1 MTEEKKPDELGD
13 LDWDQAL
20 SEWEST
26 NFVPEVAKDVQAD
39 KPGPA
44 AGATRPLYRPPTA
57 PAVRKLPGPVK
68 LYDPDEE
75 ANEATRIARV
85 PDELLRRQEG
95 PAAVPREEFVD
106 LVTEAARK
114 PAPIAPPVR
123 RDETA
128 AAREHGDQKQ
138 APVEKAPSA
147 PRTLLVPKLRRYD
160 PNEVTAVGKAGQFTA
175 ERAVDVDESPS
186 DVPPSPPPPPP
197 TPTTRPPVARIPLQP
212 TRTWSDEKPASEWL
226 SAAKR
231 EELETRGAWLER
243 EARALDDPPAR
254 ARALLACSEMF
265 AMSGDRERARGLAVE
280 ARDAA
285 PSVALT
291 HRQARAL
298 AAASPQE
305 RDDDTAAL
313 DAEVAASPT
322 EAGRT
327 HAALLAAEA
336 LRAAGQTETAAERFV
351 VVARTETHDVRAAIA
366 RATRA
371 LAGDPASADVPAVP
385 EWAALR
391 EAVATCVRLRGG
403 QRVGPATME
412 ERLPNELVLLARQ
425 ALDKG
430 DAGEAASWV
439 AGLAAVPELAT
450 GAKWL
455 AASLASCRPARRAD
469 AIRWL
474 EDMAERGDPEARH
487 ALVERAL
494 ESGDAARIKE
504 VLAAPGGLTSAE
516 RATVAALAG
525 SALAPADPHLDAVAA
540 VPGME
545 TLAAALTAVSLPGD
559 GDRGADTEA
568 RGHRLAGSPA
578 SRGLVR
584 LGRLLAAAG
593 PASAVEAALA
603 EMGDMRGGET
613 RAIALE
619 IAARKEQTADVASAL
634 EAWGAGWGSREE
646 GAIGA
651 LAAALVSERAGDAT
665 RAADAFKAARTADP
679 TQEVSLRAIA
689 SLDSVDLVS
698 ELNELARDL
707 GDGLRGAILRIEAA
721 TRGEGTL
728 PEPTRALM
736 LDEAHKAAPN
746 QPIASFLAER
756 IARRSGDVDEV
767 LRWIREGRA
776 ESNDA
781 VEAALDAV
789 REALLVAER
798 EPHLAGE
805 RLGEAHR
812 ARPDDM
818 ALRELHDR
826 WVMDPPEVRAAWR
839 EQRAASMTGPGRAL
853 FLIEAAR
860 EFERAGDDEAALRCA
875 DAAGASDAGLGAVA
889 RERAEAGGPRVARLA
904 EELLAAAKGAMEAR
918 DRREAY
924 ERLAAVDAAGR
935 EDAASVLLWH
945 RTILEESPGYEPSL
959 RHAEQHL
966 IGEGRDDELEPI
978 AAGIARALR
987 ENLAGEG
994 AAHAE
999 LAARLRLRS
1008 SDARWDDTREMVE
1021 LAASAP
1027 EPSLWSLRM
1036 LHAHARADG
1045 DDELLLV
1052 TTQKLLERASKP
1064 ADRAAFLALAG
1075 ETAVRLDRLDE
1086 ARSLLEKASAEDP
1099 GDIATWTLLAEVRRR
1114 AGDGR
1119 GAAEAYEALARS
1131 SLVTEH
1137 QLEAWEKAARIYA
1150 DDVGDT
1156 ERAMLALE
1164 AAAAL
1169 DAANADVFARLSS
1182 LYAARHMHSELG
1194 ALLER
1199 RLGTVTDA
1207 DERHALEVERG
1218 RVLVEAGDLDGAR
1231 RAFEAALAE
1240 RPEDAEALTFYA
1252 DLCMSRQDWAA
1263 AEQALIRLARLLPT
1277 PEEQRNVYARLGD
1290 LYSAHLLNLS
1300 RAEVAFKEVVK
1311 RTPDDVESIEKLVD
1325 VYKRQ
1330 SDAARAVELQQELV
1344 GKARSSEEK
1353 RRRLLELASIHEH
1366 VARDNRRAEQA
1377 LEAARRE
1384 LPQDVQVLRVLAEF
1398 YIRHHQ
1404 APAVNILLDR
1414 AGGDA
1419 RRAIAAG
1426 RIAPAPFDVLA
1437 TVFDLRDKKDAARV
1451 TRGMLAALHG
1461 QAAEM
1466 SGAGPK
1472 AFDPRLDDRL
1482 APEGL
1487 TPSLRM
1493 LLAKTGDALDAVQP
1507 FDLRAL
1513 KAVPLATDSPIARLA
1528 ASVGQVTGMGPV
1540 HVHVSPKLGSSCV
1553 PIGSSPPAIA
1563 IGEGLLKGE
1572 RWSTFLVV
1580 RAMKLVHARAS
1591 CFARAAATDLSVI
1604 LPAWLRCFNPT
1615 WQPQGVSPAQ
1625 LNAVGERIQ
1634 AALPR
1639 NLDPDI
1645 GIIALEAAG
1654 TLGSHAHLLGPSAM
1668 AWANRVALLA
1678 LGDPNAA
1685 IDAIAV
1691 SVGEAG
1697 GAPRDVGE
1705 RTAFIARTPEACDLI
1720 AFAVTDAFT
1729 ETRARLGLD
1738 G

>member
-1 MTEEKKPDELGD
+1 
-13 LDWDQAL
+13 
-20 SEWEST
+20 
-26 NFVPEVAKDVQAD
+26 
-39 KPGPA
+39 
-44 AGATRPLYRPPTA
+44 
-57 PAVRKLPGPVK
+57 VR

-95 PAAVPREEFVD
+95 PAALPREEFVD

-114 PAPIAPPVR
+114 PSPAALPADG
-123 RDETA
+123 DETA
-128 AAREHGDQKQ
+128 IARDHGERGP
-138 APVEKAPSA
+138 ATAEKVPSA
-147 PRTLLVPKLRRYD
+147 PRTLLAPRLRRYD
-160 PNEVTAVGKAGQFTA
+160 PNEVTAVGRAGQLTA
-175 ERAVDVDESPS
+175 ERAIDIDEVSS
-186 DVPPSPPPPPP
+186 LAPPSPPPPPP
-197 TPTTRPPVARIPLQP
+197 TPTTRPPVARIPLAP
-212 TRTWSDEKPASEWL
+212 SRTWSDEKPASEWL

-231 EELETRGAWLER
+231 EELETRAGWLEQ
-243 EARALDDPPAR
+243 EARALDDAGAR
-254 ARALLACSEMF
+254 ARALLTCSEMF
-265 AMSGDRERARGLAVE
+265 AISGDRERARSLAVE
-280 ARDAA
+280 ARDAS
-285 PSVALT
+285 PSMALT

-305 RDDDTAAL
+305 RDDDTAVL
-313 DAEVAASPT
+313 DAESAASPT

-336 LRAAGQTETAAERFV
+336 LRASGQTEAASERFDA
-351 VVARTETHDVRAAIA
+351 VARTETHDVRAAIA

-371 LAGDPASADVPAVP
+371 LQTDAAAADVPDVP
-385 EWAALR
+385 EWATLR
-391 EAVATCVRLRGG
+391 EAVATCVRLRGV
-403 QRVGPATME
+403 QGPAPANRE

-430 DAGEAASWV
+430 DAGEAATWV
-439 AGLAAVPELAT
+439 GELVAVPELAP

-455 AASLASCRPARRAD
+455 AASFAASRPPRRAD

-474 EDMAERGDPEARH
+474 RDLAERGDPEARH
-487 ALVERAL
+487 ALAERAL
-494 ESGDAARIKE
+494 ESGDRALLEE
-504 VLAAPGGLTSAE
+504 VVSTPGGLTSAE
-516 RATVAALAG
+516 RATVAALAE
-525 SALAPADPHLDAVAA
+525 SALAPSDPHLDAAAA

-545 TLAAALTAVSLPGD
+545 SLAAALSAVALPGKD
-559 GDRGADTEA
+559 DHDADVEA
-568 RGHRLAGSPA
+568 RGRRLAGSPS
-578 SRGLVR
+578 SRALVR
-584 LGRLLAAAG
+584 LGRLLAAAA
-593 PASAVEAALA
+593 PAAAVESALA
-603 EMGDMRGGET
+603 DLTDVRGGEA

-619 IAARKEQTADVASAL
+619 IAARKGQASDVAGAL

-651 LAAALVSERAGDAT
+651 LAAALVSERAGDLA
-665 RAADAFKAARTADP
+665 RAADAFKAARNADP
-679 TQEVSLRAIA
+679 TQEASLRAIA
-689 SLDSVDLVS
+689 SLDSVDLVGDLNDLAA
-698 ELNELARDL
+698 ELGEGMRSAV
-707 GDGLRGAILRIEAA
+707 LRIEAA

-728 PEPTRALM
+728 PDPTRALM
-736 LDEAHKAAPN
+736 LDEAHKAAPEL
-746 QPIASFLAER
+746 PVAPFLAER
-756 IARRSGDVDEV
+756 LARRGGDIDEV
-767 LRWIREGRA
+767 LRWIHEGRG
-776 ESNDA
+776 EPRDA
-781 VEAALDAV
+781 VETALDAV
-789 REALLVAER
+789 REARLVAER
-798 EPHLAGE
+798 DPHLAGE
-805 RLGEAHR
+805 KLLEAHR
-812 ARPDDM
+812 ARPEDV
-818 ALRELHDR
+818 ALRELHER
-826 WVMDPPEVRAAWR
+826 WATDPPEARAAWR
-839 EQRAASMTGPGRAL
+839 EQRAASMTGPGRTL
-853 FLIEAAR
+853 FLIDAAR
-860 EFERAGDDEAALRCA
+860 DFERAGDAEAALRCA
-875 DAAGASDAGLGAVA
+875 DAAGADDAGLGAIA
-889 RERAEAGGPRVARLA
+889 RERAEAGSPRVARLA
-904 EELLAAAKGAMEAR
+904 EELLAAAKGSTVTR

-924 ERLAAVDAAGR
+924 ERLAAVDATGR
-935 EDAASVLLWH
+935 DDAASVLLWH
-945 RTILEESPGYEPSL
+945 RTILEESPDHEPSL
-959 RHAEQHL
+959 RLVEHHL
-966 IGEGRDDELEPI
+966 VAEGRDDELEPI
-978 AAGIARALR
+978 AAGIAGTLR
-987 ENLAGEG
+987 ESLAGEG

-999 LAARLRLRS
+999 LAARLHLRS
-1008 SDARWDDTREMVE
+1008 PDARWDDTRAMIE

-1036 LHAHARADG
+1036 LHAHARSRG
-1045 DDELLLV
+1045 DDETLLA
-1052 TTQKLLERASKP
+1052 TTRKLLDRTSKP

-1075 ETAVRLDRLDE
+1075 ETALRLGLLDE
-1086 ARSLLEKASAEDP
+1086 ARSLLDQASAEDP
-1099 GDIATWTLLAEVRRR
+1099 GDIAIWALLAEVRRR
-1114 AGDGR
+1114 GGDAR

-1137 QLEAWEKAARIYA
+1137 QLEAWQKAAQVYA

-1156 ERAMLALE
+1156 EKAMRALE
-1164 AAAAL
+1164 AAATL
-1169 DAANADVFARLSS
+1169 DAADADVFARLSS

-1199 RLGTVTDA
+1199 KLATVTDA
-1207 DERHALEVERG
+1207 DERHALEIERG
-1218 RVLVEAGDLDGAR
+1218 RVLVAAGDLDGAR
-1231 RAFEAALAE
+1231 GAFEAALAG
-1240 RPEDAEALTFYA
+1240 RPEDAGALTSYA
-1252 DLCMSRQDWAA
+1252 DLCVSQQDWAA

-1277 PEEQRNVYARLGD
+1277 PEEQRNVYVRLGD

-1300 RAEVAFKEVVK
+1300 RAEVAFKEVIK

-1330 SDAARAVELQQELV
+1330 NDAARAVELQQELV
-1344 GKARSSEEK
+1344 GRARSSEEK
-1353 RRRLLELASIHEH
+1353 RRRLLELAAIHEH

-1437 TVFDLRDKKDAARV
+1437 TVFDLREKKDAARV
-1451 TRGMLAALHG
+1451 TRGMLAVLHG
-1461 QAAEM
+1461 RAAEM
-1466 SGAGPK
+1466 AGAGPK

-1513 KAVPLATDSPIARLA
+1513 KAVPLAGDSPIARLA
-1528 ASVGQVTGMGPV
+1528 ASVGQVTGMGAV
-1540 HVHVSPKLGSSCV
+1540 QVHVSPKLGSSCV

-1580 RAMKLVHARAS
+1580 RAMKLVHAKAS
-1591 CFARAAATDLSVI
+1591 SFARAAAADLSVI

-1615 WQPQGVSPAQ
+1615 WQPQGVNPAQ
-1625 LNAVGERIQ
+1625 LNAIGERIQ

-1654 TLGSHAHLLGPSAM
+1654 TLGPHAHLMGGHAL

-1691 SVGEAG
+1691 AAGEAA
-1697 GAPRDVGE
+1697 GAPRDGAE

-1729 ETRARLGLD
+1729 EMRARLGLD
-1738 G
+1738 V